1 MGETAEPVQ
10 EKKEKNESWPESVEG
25 SKQVKDEVKNKKKEK
40 KPKEKKDVAYHNE
53 EPSVQNKEEP
63 NTEVL
68 GNKATETG
76 EEDVSEWKKLFVCEA
91 LVSALERKGFKTPTP
106 IQRLTLP
113 AALKGKMDIVGAAET
128 GSGKTLAFGL
138 PIIQGILEDRE
149 YEKTHGQET
158 ESVDVEVDQAE
169 QEEFV

>member
-1 MGETAEPVQ
+1 MGKRK
-10 EKKEKNESWPESVEG
+10 EKKEVTHL
-25 SKQVKDEVKNKKKEK
+25 NK
-40 KPKEKKDVAYHNE
+40 
-53 EPSVQNKEEP
+53 EPSVHNKEES

-68 GNKATETG
+68 DSKATEGG

-91 LVSALERKGFKTPTP
+91 LVSALEKKGFKTPTP

-149 YEKTHGQET
+149 YEKTHGLET
-158 ESVDVEVDQAE
+158 ESVDVEVDQVEGEAE
-169 QEEFV
+169 PCRFSMRCYTPCLLETED